1 MQFIRILAALIA
13 LACTPAVAQVTPGS
27 GPLTGAKGGTNN
39 AFMQFT
45 GPASSLKTYTLPNS
59 SDTIATLGAIQTFSA
74 AKTFNSATLLLAGS
88 SSGSTTLNASAAA
101 SGTLTLPAATDT
113 LVARNT
119 TDTLTNKT
127 LTSPT
132 LTTPALGVA
141 TATSINKVA
150 ITAPATSAT
159 LTIPDGVTL
168 TGPASSGTAM
178 TLGNAETVTGVKTF
192 GSSGA
197 VGRLRI
203 AGTTSGSTIL
213 DATAVASGTLTLPAA
228 TDTLVGKATADTL
241 TNKTFDTAGTG
252 NSFSI
257 NGLAATANTGTGSVV
272 RATSPTLTTPILGV
286 ASATTINKVTITAP
300 ASGSTLTIPDGVTL
314 TGPAASGTA
323 MTLGNAETVS
333 GAKSFNDATVI
344 LKGSTSG
351 TTTLKAGATAGSTT
365 VTLPVATDTLV
376 GKATTDT
383 LTNKTF
389 DTQGTGNVFT
399 LNGAA
404 FGTATQATAALNAMV
419 GDSGSGGTKGL
430 VPAPS
435 SGDGAAAKFLKA
447 DGTWAVP
454 AGGGGGSLSDTD
466 RQNILLESIYQA
478 KSFGGY
484 RRHILRFSDGFA
496 DSGGINAGSSSN
508 YTVTSSPAAS
518 ANVAPT
524 TTAETTTLIAFNAA
538 GSTNVGNM
546 TGGAGIAAAFDN
558 TTSQAA
564 ASSAR
569 LATAGVIQWV
579 GKDYGSGNSHRIG
592 RFRVFGPNNATL
604 SGGGGTITVRL
615 YGSNVSTGPTSP
627 QDGVQ
632 ISSGS
637 NANTTAEVYDVTVDS
652 VTAYRWIWVTIST
665 TGNAAPP
672 DAIIAE
678 AQFYDFVAGTANNMT
693 LVTTSQTA
701 DSTVTNGRVLL
712 EYDNTAT
719 PTLNTDLTAEVTCN
733 GGTNWA
739 SASLSAVTS
748 NSQGGRK
755 VAESVDQSCGAN
767 TGTSFAARIKTLNN
781 KLVPVYGVSLTAR

>member
-1 MQFIRILAALIA
+1 MQFIRIVAALIA
-13 LACTPAVAQVTPGS
+13 FACTPALAQVTPGV

-45 GPASSLKTYTLPNS
+45 GPAASLKTYTLPNAS
-59 SDTIATLGAIQTFSA
+59 GTIDLLNAAQTFTA
-74 AKTFNSATLLLAGS
+74 AKTFSSSTLLLAGS
-88 SSGSTTLNASAAA
+88 SSGVGTLNAPVAA
-101 SGTLTLPAATDT
+101 SAY
-113 LVARNT
+113 VW
-119 TDTLTNKT
+119 
-127 LTSPT
+127 
-132 LTTPALGVA
+132 
-141 TATSINKVA
+141 
-150 ITAPATSAT
+150 
-159 LTIPDGVTL
+159 
-168 TGPASSGTAM
+168 
-178 TLGNAETVTGVKTF
+178 
-192 GSSGA
+192 
-197 VGRLRI
+197 
-203 AGTTSGSTIL
+203 
-213 DATAVASGTLTLPAA
+213 TLPAA
-228 TDTLVGKATADTL
+228 TDTLVGKATTDTL

-272 RATSPTLTTPILGV
+272 RATSPTLVTPILGV

-300 ASGSTLTIPDGVTL
+300 ASGATLTIPDGVTA
-314 TGPAASGTA
+314 TAPAAS
-323 MTLGNAETVS
+323 
-333 GAKSFNDATVI
+333 
-344 LKGSTSG
+344 
-351 TTTLKAGATAGSTT
+351 
-365 VTLPVATDTLV
+365 DTLV
-376 GKATTDT
+376 GRASTDT
-383 LTNKTF
+383 LTNKSYNTG
-389 DTQGTGNVFT
+389 GTGNVFT

-518 ANVAPT
+518 ANVSPSV
-524 TTAETTTLIAFNAA
+524 TAGALIPQAT
-538 GSTNVGNM
+538 GTVIGNM
-546 TGGAGIAAAFDN
+546 TERGGTAAAFDSN
-558 TTSQAA
+558 SSQAA
-564 ASSAR
+564 ASSSGK
-569 LATAGVIQWV
+569 TAASGFV
-579 GKDYGSGNSHRIG
+579 GKDYGAGNDKSIG
-592 RFRVFGPNNATL
+592 RYKVTSPNNSTWTAN
-604 SGGGGTITVRL
+604 GGGTATISLR
-615 YGSNVSTGPTSP
+615 GHSSAPSTGTEGTLLHSAAAVNTGTSIVN
-627 QDGVQ
+627 D
-632 ISSGS
+632 ITSGINS
-637 NANTTAEVYDVTVDS
+637 TAFRY
-652 VTAYRWIWVTIST
+652 IWVLISQS
-665 TGNAAPP
+665 GASEVV
-672 DAIIAE
+672 IAE
-678 AQFYDFVAGTANNMT
+678 AEFYLAGTTNNMT

-701 DSTVTNGRVLL
+701 DSTVSNGRVLL